1 MRWGVKDKEE
11 RSCPRRLIT
20 KKWRR
25 SNLMWIFLT
34 QPRGSDFEACSSLS
48 GEMCVSWMHCF
59 RAPPASLLRFDSI
72 MLVMITYWMNV
83 TFKTFKS
90 PGLLEFRLPT
100 SLTNRL
106 KNASKATPLPNTP
119 WRTASNSNTSIRYLN
134 CKILSWTNHPD
145 TWWLIC
151 SQWLKCDFSPSPW
164 GCRDKCQTS
173 RTLHLKVRHRTGKP
187 CSEPCTSTRRKS
199 CLQVRG
205 VTVVNFN

>member
-1 MRWGVKDKEE
+1 MECSYLWPQDQDECAMGGQGQGGKIMSQKI
-11 RSCPRRLIT
+11 IT

-134 CKILSWTNHPD
+134 CKILSWTIFQMSEQI
-145 TWWLIC
+145 T
-151 SQWLKCDFSPSPW
+151 
-164 GCRDKCQTS
+164 QTP
-173 RTLHLKVRHRTGKP
+173 GD
-187 CSEPCTSTRRKS
+187 
-199 CLQVRG
+199 
-205 VTVVNFN
+205 